1 MINPT
6 PDACFAE
13 PSSIYGR
20 WATAGYGRLAKIDGS
35 IETQTGTIYYGTRA
49 HGGSWSTRVPA
60 TIHPKDEAV
69 LNAELSK

>member
-20 WATAGYGRLAKIDGS
+20 WATIDGS